1 LGPQTACTPAVALV
15 FPSPSGRYLGDG
27 SAVFDMVSG
36 GEGYQPLQGLPV
48 EVDGWVDDTHVAV
61 MHVAH
66 GFPDSLVSCDVV
78 ARSCRR
84 SPLVPRIDVVSLDA
98 TSLSRPIQEDNG

>member
-1 LGPQTACTPAVALV
+1 MGPQTACTPAVALV

-66 GFPDSLVSCDVV
+66 GFPTPWSVATWSPAVV
-78 ARSCRR
+78 AGRR
-84 SPLVPRIDVVSLDA
+84 SYRGS
-98 TSLSRPIQEDNG
+98 TW